1 LSAKAYIII
10 HMLDSKKSRELA
22 SMVLAIALSL
32 TLTGCGSISGA
43 VKSILAEDTFPT
55 LPSPEI
61 TTYVLDLSGS
71 TNAIAQLNALNSGID
86 EFTSGKSLGNPFSN
100 PKVKPRGLS
109 MQFITLSSGQAP
121 RFLLVSAA
129 ASQELYSWMIEN
141 SPNIDQAEP
150 LWNGFIRAREII
162 YMDRLYEDMTSCPKK
177 VIDLFGQQA
186 LSAEALRFPAI
197 QICRDASQTARS
209 LQALTKFNDKPGI
222 AMGSDVFGAIKLAIS
237 NMNRA
242 SEQFPNATTTVAI
255 ASDMIDENPDRKL
268 STRLGTSG
276 VDACNLGKEYSAE
289 DYGDQLLLSNF
300 KIILVGL
307 GNTTMYKGIIE
318 KNRKFWNCYFES
330 VGADVTEAS
339 DLAGY

>member
-1 LSAKAYIII
+1 
-10 HMLDSKKSRELA
+10 MLDMRKIRGINSVVIA
-22 SMVLAIALSL
+22 IVLAL

-129 ASQELYSWMIEN
+129 ASQELYSWMIKN

-162 YMDRLYEDMTSCPKK
+162 FSDKMYDDMNSCPDK

-186 LSAEALRFPAI
+186 QSAEALRFPAI
-197 QICRDASQTARS
+197 QICKDALQTARS
-209 LQALTKFNDKPGI
+209 LQALAKFNSNPVI
-222 AMGSDVFGAIKLAIS
+222 PMGSDVFGAVKLAIN

-242 SEQFPNATTTVAI
+242 SEQFPSALTTIAI
-255 ASDMIDENPDRKL
+255 ASDMIDENTKRKL
-268 STRLGTSG
+268 SVRLSASG
-276 VDACNLGKEYSAE
+276 VDACSLGKEYSTE
-289 DYGDQLLLSNF
+289 DYGDQLMLSNF

-307 GNTTMYKGIIE
+307 GNTTMYKDIIE

-330 VGADVTEAS
+330 AGAEVNEAT

>member
-1 LSAKAYIII
+1 MFDL
-10 HMLDSKKSRELA
+10 KKSRGVT
-22 SMVLAIALSL
+22 SMIAAIVLSL
-32 TLTGCGSISGA
+32 TLSGCGTISGA

-71 TNAIAQLNALNSGID
+71 TNALAQLNALNSGID

-121 RFLLVSAA
+121 RFLLVSAT

-162 YMDRLYEDMTSCPKK
+162 YMDRMYENMISCPKK
-177 VIDLFGQQA
+177 VIELFGQQA
-186 LSAEALRFPAI
+186 QSAEALRFPAI
-197 QICRDASQTARS
+197 QICKDAAQTAHS
-209 LQALTKFNDKPGI
+209 LQALTKFNNKPGI
-222 AMGSDVFGAIKLAIS
+222 PMGSDVFGAIKLAIS
-237 NMNRA
+237 NMKRA
-242 SEQFPNATTTVAI
+242 SDQYPSASTTIAI
-255 ASDMIDENPDRKL
+255 ASDMIDENPNRKL
-268 STRLGTSG
+268 NVQLNSSR
-276 VDACNLGKEYSAE
+276 VDACSLGKQYSAE
-289 DYGDQLLLSNF
+289 DYGDNSMLPNL

-307 GNTTMYKGIIE
+307 GNTTMYRSILE

-330 VGADVTEAS
+330 AGADVTEAS

>member
-1 LSAKAYIII
+1 
-10 HMLDSKKSRELA
+10 MLDTKKSRGMRA
-22 SMVLAIALSL
+22 MVLTIAFSL
-32 TLTGCGSISGA
+32 MLTGCGSISSA
-43 VKSILAEDTFPT
+43 VKSVLAEDTFPT

-71 TNAIAQLNALNSGID
+71 TNAVAQLNALNSGID
-86 EFTSGKSLGNPFSN
+86 EFASGKSLGNPFSN

-129 ASQELYSWMIEN
+129 ASQELYNWMIEN

-162 YMDRLYEDMTSCPKK
+162 YMDRIYEDMNSCPDK

-186 LSAEALRFPAI
+186 QSADALRFPAV
-197 QICRDASQTARS
+197 QICKDALQTDRS
-209 LQALTKFNDKPGI
+209 LKALAEFNSKPGI
-222 AMGSDVFGAIKLAIS
+222 AMGSDVFGAVKLAIS

-242 SEQFPNATTTVAI
+242 SEQFISASTTIAI
-255 ASDMIDENPDRKL
+255 ASDMIDENPNRKL
-268 STRLGTSG
+268 SVRLRASD
-276 VDACNLGKEYSAE
+276 VDACNLGKEFSSE
-289 DYGDQLLLSNF
+289 DYGDLAMLSNF

-307 GNTTMYKGIIE
+307 GNTTIYKGIIE
-318 KNRKFWNCYFES
+318 KNRKFWNCYFEAA
-330 VGADVTEAS
+330 GADVTEAS